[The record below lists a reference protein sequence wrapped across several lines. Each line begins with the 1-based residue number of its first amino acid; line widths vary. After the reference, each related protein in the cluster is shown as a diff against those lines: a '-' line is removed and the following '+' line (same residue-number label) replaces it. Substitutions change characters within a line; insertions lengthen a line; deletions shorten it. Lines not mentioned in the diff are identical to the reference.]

1 MNSDSFDPTAP
12 DPTETDADPTPP
24 DYPRTETPTTA
35 TGEKSTTIE
44 GDEDAGILP
53 TPEPTDGGAPAP

>member
-1 MNSDSFDPTAP
+1 MDTDSFDATAP
-12 DPTETDADPTPP
+12 DPTEPDADPTPP

-35 TGEKSTTIE
+35 TGDKSTTIE
-44 GDEDAGILP
+44 ADEDAGVLP